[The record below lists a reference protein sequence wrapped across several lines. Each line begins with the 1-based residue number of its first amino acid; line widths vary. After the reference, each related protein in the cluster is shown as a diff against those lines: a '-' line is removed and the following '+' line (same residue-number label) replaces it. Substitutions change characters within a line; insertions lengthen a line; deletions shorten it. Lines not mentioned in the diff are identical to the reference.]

1 MDNPWFDTLLD
12 AATLLAHRGTLEE
25 GLRDLAQMTARSLAA
40 ARCSVMLVH
49 ERDGEEEEEGD
60 GVAGPQL
67 RVCSHFGDL
76 PPDAYQQGMPLDQGV
91 AGHVLR
97 TGQPLLIEDIHQSQ
111 FAACARQDPG
121 ASPCLLS
128 SPIAVGAEV
137 IGVINL
143 SGPRGRSCFSPR
155 DLDLLQVFS
164 LVVGQSIQVFQLQR
178 LAESRL
184 LQMAEILR
192 QREKARGRGVHPI
205 SPDPLRLTK
214 IVAKNFY
221 RELSTAGFGPNDIIA
236 VASEVL
242 TLLNDNITKHRS
254 RMERERVR
262 VRVRVRG

>member
-1 MDNPWFDTLLD
+1 LDNPWFDTLLD

-25 GLRDLAQMTARSLAA
+25 GLRDLAQLTADSLAA

-49 ERDGEEEEEGD
+49 ERDGEEEGD
-60 GVAGPQL
+60 GAAGPQL

-76 PPDAYQQGMPLDQGV
+76 PPDAYHMGAPQDQGV
-91 AGHVLR
+91 ASHVLH
-97 TGQPLLIEDIHQSQ
+97 TGRPLLIEDIHQSQ
-111 FAACARQDPG
+111 FAASARQDPG
-121 ASPCLLS
+121 ASACLLS

-184 LQMAEILR
+184 LQMAELLR

-214 IVAKNFY
+214 MVAKNFY
-221 RELSTAGFGPNDIIA
+221 RELSTAGFGQNDIIA

-254 RMERERVR
+254 RMERERD
-262 VRVRVRG
+262 RVRG